1 MRLRDLINRKKREN
15 MLALNEFAKN
25 VFARNLTETDE
36 GVAIGYNYL
45 KERGFNEDT
54 IKTFELGFGLTDRK
68 ALTNFAL
75 KNGYRQKYLADT
87 GLSIFYED
95 YQFFDRF
102 CNCVIFP
109 VHNLKGK
116 VIGFCGRI
124 LTKNT
129 KGVFI
134 KYIDSPHSEIFDKH
148 HNLYG
153 IYQAKASIASNDKCF
168 IVEGPTDV
176 LTMHQSGIENVVAIF
191 GLTLTVEQI
200 RLISKITK
208 NITLLLDGDT
218 GGIHAALRGIDTF
231 LSEDMD
237 VRVVLLPDGDD
248 PDTFARSHSTTEIEK
263 YIAKNETD
271 FVVFKTRLL
280 LDYAGDDTIDK
291 ANAINDVVESIAVVP
306 NGIKRELY
314 TKECAE
320 LTGIDEKV
328 LNNEID
334 KRRKS

>member
-1 MRLRDLINRKKREN
+1 

-25 VFARNLTETDE
+25 FFVRNLTETNE
-36 GVAIGYNYL
+36 RMALGYNYL
-45 KERGFNEDT
+45 KERGFNENT

-109 VHNLKGK
+109 VHNLAGK
-116 VIGFCGRI
+116 VIGFCGRVLDI
-124 LTKNT
+124 DRDTNMLP
-129 KGVFI
+129 
-134 KYIDSPHSEIFDKH
+134 KYRDSPQSEIYYKH
-148 HNLYG
+148 HTLYG
-153 IYQAKASIASNDKCF
+153 IYQAKASIACNDKCF

-176 LTMHQSGIENVVAIF
+176 LSMHQSGIENVVATF
-191 GLTLTVEQI
+191 GTLLTIEQI
-200 RLISKITK
+200 KLIHRFTN
-208 NITLLLDGDT
+208 NITLLYDSDAA
-218 GGIHAALRGIDTF
+218 GIHAAFCGIDMF
-231 LSEDMD
+231 LAEDMD

-320 LTGIDEKV
+320 LTGIDENV
-328 LNNEID
+328 LRIEIN
-334 KRRKS
+334 KLKNT